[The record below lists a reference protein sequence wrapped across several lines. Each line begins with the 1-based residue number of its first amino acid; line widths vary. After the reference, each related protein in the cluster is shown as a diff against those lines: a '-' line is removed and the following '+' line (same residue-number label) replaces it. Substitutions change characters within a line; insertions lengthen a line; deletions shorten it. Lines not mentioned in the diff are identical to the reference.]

1 MEEWPEI
8 GQARSEFGAVRVIS
22 MRVSRTGDATT
33 RIMLREYVAICSKQ
47 QYTK

>member
-22 MRVSRTGDATT
+22 MRVSRTGDDSNHVTWI
-33 RIMLREYVAICSKQ
+33 RGKM
-47 QYTK
+47 

>member
-1 MEEWPEI
+1 MALSNAMEEWPEI

-33 RIMLREYVAICSKQ
+33 RIMLRGNM
-47 QYTK
+47 